1 MVRTIMSSFTQSVY
15 AKKRKYSW
23 VHPETGERHYIPKT
37 FIGGITL
44 NYNKYKH

>member
-37 FIGGITL
+37 FIGGIPL